1 MEEKRST
8 KFEKTQEAVVNRLHG
23 DRVIWIIYFLLCLI
37 SIALIYSASS
47 SLAYMKGSTNF
58 GILMKQLRFV
68 IIGFVALYVCYKVP
82 PKWYRRLSFL
92 IYLVSVVLLLI
103 TLVAGSS
110 MNDAQRWLS
119 IGGIQ
124 FQPAEIAKIAIVLY
138 LARALEVMQI
148 DTYKQFLI
156 KIIAPIGLVCVLVLV
171 GSVSAAMYMALICFV
186 VLLISGVN
194 YSYIFKTAGLAA
206 AGVIILILLHLA
218 FHIFPRMDTAVERF
232 SRFFQSE
239 QTVNTSTLSKAE
251 QQRLADETLQAD
263 MAQIAVKE
271 GKLLGKGPG
280 KSTQCYVLPHPYS
293 DYIYSI
299 IIEEYGIIGGVFVL
313 FLYIWLFYRCVSIVR
328 GCRTTFSAITVG
340 GLGGVIVIQAMLHI
354 LVNVGIFPVTGHT
367 LPLVS
372 LGGTSFV
379 IISGAF
385 GIILSVSRK
394 REEAESIIQEKE
406 QQEKEEKRAAREE
419 KKAAQKAAEQ
429 QEGPTDEEAR
439 NLLENLNNISG
450 EVQE

>member
-1 MEEKRST
+1 
-8 KFEKTQEAVVNRLHG
+8 
-23 DRVIWIIYFLLCLI
+23 
-37 SIALIYSASS
+37 
-47 SLAYMKGSTNF
+47 
-58 GILMKQLRFV
+58 
-68 IIGFVALYVCYKVP
+68 
-82 PKWYRRLSFL
+82 
-92 IYLVSVVLLLI
+92 
-103 TLVAGSS
+103 
-110 MNDAQRWLS
+110 
-119 IGGIQ
+119 
-124 FQPAEIAKIAIVLY
+124 
-138 LARALEVMQI
+138 
-148 DTYKQFLI
+148 
-156 KIIAPIGLVCVLVLV
+156 
-171 GSVSAAMYMALICFV
+171 
-186 VLLISGVN
+186 
-194 YSYIFKTAGLAA
+194 
-206 AGVIILILLHLA
+206 
-218 FHIFPRMDTAVERF
+218 
-232 SRFFQSE
+232 
-239 QTVNTSTLSKAE
+239 
-251 QQRLADETLQAD
+251 

-429 QEGPTDEEAR
+429 QDGPTDDEAR